1 MIPAPGGEEK
11 AMPRPIWTGTI
22 SFGLV
27 SLPVKLYSATE
38 SQDIHFNQFE
48 RGTGE
53 RVRHK
58 RVAED
63 SGHEVAYEDIVKGYE
78 VRSGSWVMVD
88 KEELESVEPGRSK
101 AIEIEDFIE
110 LEDVDPVYFEKTYHL
125 VPADEGAARPYALLA
140 TTMSEAGRVGIARFV
155 MRGKQHLAT
164 IRPQGDNLVLET
176 MFFPDEV
183 RTTDALD
190 ELKAV
195 RTVELN
201 DRELAAARQ
210 LVDSLT
216 SEWDPSRYHD
226 TYRER
231 VLELLERKA
240 EGEDIV
246 TKTEDEPS
254 GNVVDLMAALEASIE
269 RARGERSA
277 GGTAADATSGS
288 GAKSGSKSGSKKA
301 GATRSSS
308 GSKSASSSSSKSW
321 RDMSREELYEEAQ
334 KRDIGG
340 RSKMSKDELIDA
352 LQEAS

>member
-1 MIPAPGGEEK
+1 MIRAPVGEVK
-11 AMPRPIWTGTI
+11 TMPRPIWTGTI

-58 RVAED
+58 RVAEE
-63 SGHEVAYEDIVKGYE
+63 SGHEVAYDDIVKGYE
-78 VRSGSWVMVD
+78 VTSGSYVMVE

-101 AIEIEDFIE
+101 AIEIEDFID
-110 LEDVDPVYFEKTYHL
+110 LEEVDPVYFEKTYHL
-125 VPADEGAARPYALLA
+125 VPADEGAARPYALLV
-140 TTMSEAGRVGIARFV
+140 TTMSDAGRVGIARFV

-164 IRPQGDNLVLET
+164 IRPQGDALVLET

-183 RTTDALD
+183 RSSVALS

-195 RTVELN
+195 KGVDLN

-216 SEWDPSRYHD
+216 TEWDPSRYHD

-246 TKTEDEPS
+246 TKTDDEPS

-269 RARGERSA
+269 RARGERTGKASA
-277 GGTAADATSGS
+277 DGEG
-288 GAKSGSKSGSKKA
+288 KS
-301 GATRSSS
+301 
-308 GSKSASSSSSKSW
+308 SSSSSKS
-321 RDMSREELYEEAQ
+321 RSKSKTKTESSASLADMSREELYEEAQ